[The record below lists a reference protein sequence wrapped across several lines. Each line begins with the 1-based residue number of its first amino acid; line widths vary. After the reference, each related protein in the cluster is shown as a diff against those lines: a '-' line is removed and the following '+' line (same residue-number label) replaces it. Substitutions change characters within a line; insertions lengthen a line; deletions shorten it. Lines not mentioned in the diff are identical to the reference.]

1 MYEESIEKLWLS
13 LINDGFAGVFDQA
26 FRGSG
31 FSGILSGLGGTGDSV
46 ASSIIRGS
54 ASESTVTDAVRQ
66 RVLPRI
72 VPGIPLAGGLLRSLF
87 GSESEEVPMTPVRYT
102 APDPIQIGAT
112 LPTGPGSDMVG
123 MRGATEGVAGYSNG
137 PAVIINVSAMD
148 SLSILD
154 RSDDIAN
161 AVRQA
166 MLTYQPF
173 DDIWR

>member
-26 FRGSG
+26 FRSTG
-31 FSGILSGLGGTGDSV
+31 FSGVLGGVGGTGDSV
-46 ASSIIRGS
+46 VGSLIRGS
-54 ASESTVTDAVRQ
+54 VGEGTVSEALRQ
-66 RVLPRI
+66 RILPTVLPS
-72 VPGIPLAGGLLRSLF
+72 IPLAGGLLRNLLGGDSA
-87 GSESEEVPMTPVRYT
+87 EDPVEPVRYA
-102 APDPIQIGAT
+102 APDPIRVAAN
-112 LPTGPGSDMVG
+112 LPASRGTDLSG
-123 MRGATEGVAGYSNG
+123 MRGLGEGVAEYSNA
-137 PAVIINVSAMD
+137 PSVVINVSAMD

>member
-1 MYEESIEKLWLS
+1 MYEESVEKLWLS

-26 FRGSG
+26 FRSAG
-31 FSGILSGLGGTGDSV
+31 FSGVLSGIGGAGDSV
-46 ASSIIRGS
+46 AGSIIRGS
-54 ASESTVTDAVRQ
+54 VADSTVRESVRQ
-66 RVLPRI
+66 RILPRFL
-72 VPGIPLAGGLLRSLF
+72 PSIPLAGGLLRSLL
-87 GSESEEVPMTPVRYT
+87 GGDSAEYPVEPVRYA
-102 APDPIQIGAT
+102 APDPIRVTAT
-112 LPTGPGSDMVG
+112 LPTNRGTDVAGVRVPG
-123 MRGATEGVAGYSNG
+123 EGVAEYSQA
-137 PAVIINVSAMD
+137 PSVVINVSAMD